1 MTRLDLAKER
11 LTIPDL
17 AALRGWQWEPGRSCR
32 VPYRADKSP
41 SGSVYADGLLMFD
54 HATGETLDA
63 PAILAKVEG
72 LSPQDACRLF
82 IELARISPHEISNPE
97 FRSRDHRPPETPPP
111 LPAKPELPALHAP
124 RDGHLRAIAR
134 IRGLD
139 LAPLEMA
146 VSRGLLWVCQWRGL
160 ACWAVTD
167 AARWL
172 CQVRRMD
179 GRPFT
184 RKDGS
189 TFKAWTLPKCRAGWP
204 LGIGEAAELFH
215 VRNSGH
221 GNQITS
227 GIPEVIRGDGVSGI
241 PETPPQLIAICEGG
255 PDMLAVL
262 HLAHAL
268 GCADRVAPVAMLGA
282 STRIVADALPLFAG
296 KRVRIFPHAD
306 AAHED
311 GTAPGLEAAA
321 RWQDQLTAAG
331 ADVDVFDL
339 AGIPGADGVLCK
351 DLNDLARVPVASLD
365 DEVAALFEP

>member
-1 MTRLDLAKER
+1 MTRLELAKER

-72 LSPQDACRLF
+72 LSPADACRLF
-82 IELARISPHEISNPE
+82 IELARIRPE
-97 FRSRDHRPPETPPP
+97 ECDGDRHRARIPVQRIPEAPPP
-111 LPAKPELPALHAP
+111 LPAKPELPPLHAP
-124 RDGHLRAIAR
+124 RDGHLRAIAW

-139 LAPLEMA
+139 LAALEIA

-204 LGIGEAAELFH
+204 LGIAE
-215 VRNSGH
+215 SSAEKG
-221 GNQITS
+221 G
-227 GIPEVIRGDGVSGI
+227 
-241 PETPPQLIAICEGG
+241 LIAICEGG

-262 HLAHAL
+262 HLASAL

-282 STRIVADALPLFAG
+282 SARIVADALPLFAG

-306 AAHED
+306 TAHED

-365 DEVAALFEP
+365 DDLVALFEP

>member
-11 LTIPDL
+11 LSIFDL
-17 AALRGWQWEPGRSCR
+17 AALRDWQWEPGRSCR

-41 SGSVYADGLLMFD
+41 SGSVYADGRLMFD

-72 LSPQDACRLF
+72 LSPADACRLF
-82 IELARISPHEISNPE
+82 IELARIGPDECRGDNRASFPARRAS
-97 FRSRDHRPPETPPP
+97 ETPPP
-111 LPAKPELPALHAP
+111 LPAKPELPTLHAP

-139 LAPLEMA
+139 LTALEMA
-146 VSRGLLWVCQWRGL
+146 VERGLLWTCQHRGF

-172 CQVRRMD
+172 CQVRRLD
-179 GRPFT
+179 GKPFT

-204 LGIGEAAELFH
+204 LGIGEAAELYH
-215 VRNSGH
+215 S
-221 GNQITS
+221 QTPALDPS
-227 GIPEVIRGDGVSGI
+227 RGL
-241 PETPPQLIAICEGG
+241 PQAPLIAICEGG

-262 HLAHAL
+262 HLAHSL

-282 STRIVADALPLFAG
+282 STRIVADALPLFAER
-296 KRVRIFPHAD
+296 RVRIFPHAD
-306 AAHED
+306 AAHDD

-351 DLNDLARVPVASLD
+351 DLNDLARVPVVSLD
-365 DEVAALFEP
+365 DDVAALFEP

>member
-72 LSPQDACRLF
+72 LSPADACRLF
-82 IELARISPHEISNPE
+82 IELARIRPE
-97 FRSRDHRPPETPPP
+97 ECDDDRHRARMPAQRPPEAPPP
-111 LPAKPELPALHAP
+111 LPAKPELPALHLP

-139 LAPLEMA
+139 LAALEMA

-172 CQVRRMD
+172 CQVRRLD
-179 GRPFT
+179 GKPFA
-184 RKDGS
+184 RKDET

-204 LGIGEAAELFH
+204 LGIGEAQGFPF
-215 VRNSGH
+215 V
-221 GNQITS
+221 
-227 GIPEVIRGDGVSGI
+227 
-241 PETPPQLIAICEGG
+241 AICEGG

-262 HLAHAL
+262 HLAMAL

-282 STRIVADALPLFAG
+282 STRIVPDALPFFAG
-296 KRVRIFPHAD
+296 RRVRIFPHAD

-311 GTAPGLEAAA
+311 GKAPGLEAAA
-321 RWQDQLTAAG
+321 RWQEQLTAAG

-339 AGIPGADGVLCK
+339 ADIHGADGVLCK
-351 DLNDLARVPVASLD
+351 DLNDLARVPVASLAD
-365 DEVAALFEP
+365 DVAALFES

>member
-82 IELARISPHEISNPE
+82 IELARIGPDEC
-97 FRSRDHRPPETPPP
+97 RDDHRASFAPRRAPETPPP

-172 CQVRRMD
+172 CQVRRLD

-184 RKDGS
+184 RKHDGS
-189 TFKAWTLPKCRAGWP
+189 TFKAWTLPKCCGKWP
-204 LGIGEAAELFH
+204 LGIGEA
-215 VRNSGH
+215 RNF
-221 GNQITS
+221 
-227 GIPEVIRGDGVSGI
+227 P
-241 PETPPQLIAICEGG
+241 LIAICEGG

-282 STRIVADALPLFAG
+282 AQRIVADALPLFAG
-296 KRVRIFPHAD
+296 RRVRIFPHAD

-365 DEVAALFEP
+365 DDVAAMFEP

>member
-82 IELARISPHEISNPE
+82 IELARIRPE
-97 FRSRDHRPPETPPP
+97 ECDDDRHRARMPAQRPPEAPPP
-111 LPAKPELPALHAP
+111 LPAKPELPALHLP

-139 LAPLEMA
+139 LAALEMA
-146 VSRGLLWVCQWRGL
+146 VSRGLLWVCQHRGF

-172 CQVRRMD
+172 CQVRRLD
-179 GRPFT
+179 GKPFA
-184 RKDGS
+184 RKDET

-204 LGIGEAAELFH
+204 LGIGEAGE
-215 VRNSGH
+215 VSRKSGA
-221 GNQITS
+221 
-227 GIPEVIRGDGVSGI
+227 VF
-241 PETPPQLIAICEGG
+241 AICEGG

-262 HLAHAL
+262 HLAMAL

-282 STRIVADALPLFAG
+282 STRIVPDALPFFAG
-296 KRVRIFPHAD
+296 QRVRIFPHAD

-311 GTAPGLEAAA
+311 GKAPGLEAAA
-321 RWQDQLTAAG
+321 RWQEQLTAAG

-365 DEVAALFEP
+365 DDVAALFEP

>member
-1 MTRLDLAKER
+1 MTRLQLAKER

-17 AALRGWQWEPGRSCR
+17 AALRGWDWKPGRSCR

-72 LSPQDACRLF
+72 LSAADACRLF
-82 IELARISPHEISNPE
+82 MELARIRPE
-97 FRSRDHRPPETPPP
+97 ECCDDAPVRMPAPRPLAVLQP
-111 LPAKPELPALHAP
+111 LPAKPELPALSPPH
-124 RDGHLRAIAR
+124 DGHLRAISR

-139 LAPLEMA
+139 VAALEIA
-146 VSRGLLWVCQWRGL
+146 VSRGLLWVCQWRGM

-167 AARWL
+167 DARWL

-204 LGIGEAAELFH
+204 LGIGALEH
-215 VRNSGH
+215 QN
-221 GNQITS
+221 
-227 GIPEVIRGDGVSGI
+227 VSM
-241 PETPPQLIAICEGG
+241 LAICEGG

-262 HLAHAL
+262 HLARAL
-268 GCADRVAPVAMLGA
+268 GCAGRVAPVAMLGA
-282 STRIVADALPLFAG
+282 STRIVPDALPLFAG
-296 KRVRIFPHAD
+296 RRVRIFPHAD
-306 AAHED
+306 TAHDD

-321 RWQDQLTAAG
+321 RWQEQLTAAG

-339 AGIPGADGVLCK
+339 ADITGADGVLCK
-351 DLNDLARVPVASLD
+351 DLNDLARVPVASLPD
-365 DEVAALFEP
+365 DVAALFEP

>member
-1 MTRLDLAKER
+1 MTRLQIAKER

-41 SGSVYADGLLMFD
+41 SGSVYANGLLMFD

-72 LSPQDACRLF
+72 LSAGDACRLF
-82 IELARISPHEISNPE
+82 MELARVRPE
-97 FRSRDHRPPETPPP
+97 ECRDHTPARMLPPRPQAALQP
-111 LPAKPELPALHAP
+111 LPAKPELPALYPP

-134 IRGLD
+134 LRGLD
-139 LAPLEMA
+139 VVALEMA

-189 TFKAWTLPKCRAGWP
+189 TFKAWTLPRCRAGWP
-204 LGIGEAAELFH
+204 LGIGEA
-215 VRNSGH
+215 GGDH
-221 GNQITS
+221 GAAM
-227 GIPEVIRGDGVSGI
+227 
-241 PETPPQLIAICEGG
+241 IAICEGG

-262 HLAHAL
+262 HLARAL
-268 GCADRVAPVAMLGA
+268 GSAEKVTAVAMLGA
-282 STRIVADALPLFAG
+282 SMRIVPDALPLFAG
-296 KRVRIFPHAD
+296 RRCRIFPHVD
-306 AAHED
+306 AAHDD

-321 RWQDQLTAAG
+321 RWQEQLTAAG

-339 AGIPGADGVLCK
+339 AGIPGADGVPCK
-351 DLNDLARVPVASLD
+351 DLNDLARVPVASLPD
-365 DEVAALFEP
+365 DVAALFEP

>member
-72 LSPQDACRLF
+72 LSPADACRLF
-82 IELARISPHEISNPE
+82 IELARIGPDEC
-97 FRSRDHRPPETPPP
+97 RDDHRASFAPRRAPETPPP

-124 RDGHLRAIAR
+124 RDGHLRALAR

-139 LAPLEMA
+139 LAALEMA

-204 LGIGEAAELFH
+204 LGIGESSM
-215 VRNSGH
+215 NNG
-221 GNQITS
+221 GM
-227 GIPEVIRGDGVSGI
+227 
-241 PETPPQLIAICEGG
+241 IAICEGG
-255 PDMLAVL
+255 PDMLAAL
-262 HLAHAL
+262 HLAHSL

-296 KRVRIFPHAD
+296 RRVRIFPHAD

-351 DLNDLARVPVASLD
+351 DLNDLARVPVASLAD
-365 DEVAALFEP
+365 DVAALFEP

>member
-72 LSPQDACRLF
+72 LSPADACRLF
-82 IELARISPHEISNPE
+82 IELARIGPHEHGE
-97 FRSRDHRPPETPPP
+97 FRVHHKPAQRPPEAPQP
-111 LPAKPELPALHAP
+111 LPAKPELPELLPP

-134 IRGLD
+134 LRGLSV
-139 LAPLEMA
+139 AALEMA
-146 VSRGLLWVCQWRGL
+146 VARGLLWTCQHRGF

-172 CQVRRMD
+172 CQVRRLD
-179 GRPFT
+179 GKPFT

-204 LGIGEAAELFH
+204 LGIGEAAELSH
-215 VRNSGH
+215 C
-221 GNQITS
+221 
-227 GIPEVIRGDGVSGI
+227 VIF
-241 PETPPQLIAICEGG
+241 AICEGG

-262 HLAHAL
+262 HLALAL

-306 AAHED
+306 AAHD
-311 GTAPGLEAAA
+311 NGLTPGLEAAA
-321 RWQDQLTAAG
+321 RWQEQLTAAG

-339 AGIPGADGVLCK
+339 SGIAEPDGVPCK

-365 DEVAALFEP
+365 DDLAAMFEP

>member
-41 SGSVYADGLLMFD
+41 SGSVYVDGLLIYD

-63 PAILAKVEG
+63 PALLAKVEG
-72 LSPQDACRLF
+72 LSPADACRLF
-82 IELARISPHEISNPE
+82 IELARIGPEEIRSPE
-97 FRSRDHRPPETPPP
+97 FRTPHFKPPATPPP
-111 LPAKPELPALHAP
+111 LPAKPELPALHLP

-139 LAPLEMA
+139 LAALEMA

-172 CQVRRMD
+172 CQVRRLD
-179 GRPFT
+179 GKPFT

-204 LGIGEAAELFH
+204 LGIGEAVTPE
-215 VRNSGH
+215 G
-221 GNQITS
+221 GETS
-227 GIPEVIRGDGVSGI
+227 GIPEI
-241 PETPPQLIAICEGG
+241 PRLIAICEGG

-262 HLAHAL
+262 HLAMAL

-282 STRIVADALPLFAG
+282 STRIVPDALPFFAG
-296 KRVRIFPHAD
+296 QRVRIFPHAD
-306 AAHED
+306 AAHDD
-311 GTAPGLEAAA
+311 GKAPGLEAAA
-321 RWQDQLTAAG
+321 RWQEQLTAAG

-365 DEVAALFEP
+365 ADVAALFEP

>member
-11 LTIPDL
+11 LSIPDL

-41 SGSVYADGLLMFD
+41 SGSVYADGRLMFD

-82 IELARISPHEISNPE
+82 IELARIRPE
-97 FRSRDHRPPETPPP
+97 ECADERHRARMPVQRIPEAPQP
-111 LPAKPELPALHAP
+111 LPAKPELPALLPP

-134 IRGLD
+134 LRGLSV
-139 LAPLEMA
+139 AALEMA
-146 VSRGLLWVCQWRGL
+146 VARGLLWTCQHRGF

-172 CQVRRMD
+172 CQVRRLD
-179 GRPFT
+179 GKPFT

-204 LGIGEAAELFH
+204 LGIGEAA
-215 VRNSGH
+215 N
-221 GNQITS
+221 
-227 GIPEVIRGDGVSGI
+227 VSGI
-241 PETPPQLIAICEGG
+241 PLIAICEGG

-262 HLAHAL
+262 HLARAL

-282 STRIVADALPLFAG
+282 STRIVADALPFFAG

-306 AAHED
+306 TAHED
-311 GTAPGLEAAA
+311 GKAPGLEAAA
-321 RWQDQLTAAG
+321 RWQDQLSTAG

-339 AGIPGADGVLCK
+339 AGIAGPDGIPCK
-351 DLNDLARVPVASLD
+351 DLNDIARVPVASLD
-365 DEVAALFEP
+365 DDVAAMFEP

>member
-11 LTIPDL
+11 LTIPEL

-41 SGSVYADGLLMFD
+41 SGSVYANGLLMFD

-82 IELARISPHEISNPE
+82 IELARIRPE
-97 FRSRDHRPPETPPP
+97 ECDDDRHRASFAPLRPRETPPP

-139 LAPLEMA
+139 LAALEMA

-172 CQVRRMD
+172 CQVRRLD

-204 LGIGEAAELFH
+204 LGIGEAGSTRVDL
-215 VRNSGH
+215 V
-221 GNQITS
+221 
-227 GIPEVIRGDGVSGI
+227 
-241 PETPPQLIAICEGG
+241 AICEGG

-268 GCADRVAPVAMLGA
+268 RCAERVAPVAMLGA

-365 DEVAALFEP
+365 DDVAAMFEP

>member
-1 MTRLDLAKER
+1 MTRLELAKER

-54 HATGETLDA
+54 HATGETMDA
-63 PAILAKVEG
+63 PALLAKVEG

-82 IELARISPHEISNPE
+82 IELARIRPEECDDDRHRARMPSP
-97 FRSRDHRPPETPPP
+97 RPPEAPPP
-111 LPAKPELPALHAP
+111 LPAKPELPALHLP

-139 LAPLEMA
+139 LAALEMA

-172 CQVRRMD
+172 CQVRRLD
-179 GRPFT
+179 GKPFT
-184 RKDGS
+184 RKDEA

-204 LGIGEAAELFH
+204 LGIGEAQGFAF
-215 VRNSGH
+215 V
-221 GNQITS
+221 
-227 GIPEVIRGDGVSGI
+227 
-241 PETPPQLIAICEGG
+241 AICEGG

-262 HLAHAL
+262 HLAMAL

-282 STRIVADALPLFAG
+282 STRIVPDALPFFAG
-296 KRVRIFPHAD
+296 QRVRIFPHAD

-311 GTAPGLEAAA
+311 GKAPGLEAAA
-321 RWQDQLTAAG
+321 RWQEQLTAAG

-351 DLNDLARVPVASLD
+351 DLNDLARVPVASLAD
-365 DEVAALFEP
+365 DVAALFEP

>member
-1 MTRLDLAKER
+1 MTRLELAKQR

-82 IELARISPHEISNPE
+82 IELARIRPE
-97 FRSRDHRPPETPPP
+97 ECDDDRHRARMPAQRPPETLPP
-111 LPAKPELPALHAP
+111 LSAKPELPALHAP

-139 LAPLEMA
+139 LAALEMA
-146 VSRGLLWVCQWRGL
+146 VSRGLLWVCQWHGL

-167 AARWL
+167 VARWL
-172 CQVRRMD
+172 CQVRRLD
-179 GRPFT
+179 GKPFT
-184 RKDGS
+184 RQDGS
-189 TFKAWTLPKCRAGWP
+189 TFKAWTLPKCCARWP
-204 LGIGEAAELFH
+204 LGIGEAVELSAGG
-215 VRNSGH
+215 SGY
-221 GNQITS
+221 
-227 GIPEVIRGDGVSGI
+227 PE
-241 PETPPQLIAICEGG
+241 PPQLIAICEGG

-311 GTAPGLEAAA
+311 GKAPGLEAAA

-365 DEVAALFEP
+365 DDVAALFEP